1 MKKIVLTGGGSAGHV
16 TPNLALLP
24 YLKEKNYEIHYIG
37 SYDGIE
43 REMLSH
49 YPEILYHPIRTG
61 KLRRYLS
68 AKNLTD
74 PFRVIA
80 GCGDAKKIMKEI
92 RPDVLFSKGGF
103 VSVPAVLA
111 AHGAKIPVI
120 THESD
125 MTPGL
130 ANKIIKPFA
139 ARICVTFPE
148 TLQYVPDGKGIVVG
162 TPIRDMLFHGDA
174 AKARR
179 MLAFSDNARE
189 CILVMGGSLGARA
202 INEAV
207 RANLGALCEKYNVIH
222 LCGKKNLAPQEEIAA
237 YAGSYRQFEF
247 VSDEL
252 PDLLAFAT
260 CIISRAGSNAIH
272 EFAALHK
279 PMLLIPLPLSASRG
293 DQILNA
299 KSFEKRGLA
308 LVLGEEK
315 MDNAAFLEAVK
326 TLFLRKKELK
336 AALEK
341 EPAINATNK
350 IVEIIENAIDTH
362 GRI

>member
-24 YLKEKNYEIHYIG
+24 YLKEKGYEIHYIG

-43 REMLSH
+43 REIISK
-49 YPEILYHPIRTG
+49 YPEITYHPIRTG

-68 AKNLTD
+68 VKNLTD

-80 GCGDAKKIMKEI
+80 GCGDAKKIIKKV

-111 AHGAKIPVI
+111 AHSAKIPVI

-139 ARICVTFPE
+139 SRICVTFPE
-148 TLQYVPDGKGIVVG
+148 TLQYISGDKGVVVG
-162 TPIRDMLFHGDA
+162 SPIRDVLFHGDA
-174 AKARR
+174 SKARR
-179 MLAFSDNARE
+179 SLAFADNAKE
-189 CILVMGGSLGARA
+189 VILVMGGSLGARA

-207 RANLGALCEKYNVIH
+207 RANLPFLCEKYNIIH
-222 LCGKKNLAPQEEIAA
+222 LCGKKNLAPQEEIGQF
-237 YAGSYRQFEF
+237 AGSYKQFEF
-247 VSDEL
+247 VSEEL
-252 PDLLAFAT
+252 PDMLAFAS
-260 CIISRAGSNAIH
+260 CVISRAGSNAIH
-272 EFAALHK
+272 EFAALQK

-299 KSFEKRGLA
+299 KSFEKRGIA
-308 LVLGEEK
+308 IVLDEDK
-315 MDNAAFLEAVK
+315 MDHAAFCDGVK
-326 TLFLRKKELK
+326 MLFEKKKELVS
-336 AALEK
+336 ALEK
-341 EPAINATNK
+341 ETAINATNK
-350 IVEIIENAIDTH
+350 IVEIIEAAIDTH
-362 GRI
+362 R